1 MNKETKAKVLELE
14 QELND
19 IIEGKFD
26 YYNMTELDAVVE
38 IAQKLLVILK
48 GKK

>member
-1 MNKETKAKVLELE
+1 MNKKTKARVSKLE

-26 YYNMTELDAVVE
+26 LYNMTELDAVVE
-38 IAQKLLVILK
+38 IAKELLSLLK
-48 GKK
+48 GDK

>member
-1 MNKETKAKVLELE
+1 MNKKTKARVSKLE

-26 YYNMTELDAVVE
+26 LYNMTELDAVVE
-38 IAQKLLVILK
+38 IAKELISLLK
-48 GKK
+48 GA